1 MAWQDCRSVST
12 LTINL
17 YHLRQYSR
25 WIGRLLEATATSH
38 GKIAGRRSIGAA
50 ASLDGFQAVEMVG
63 LPHAAEVRPALSLGF

>member
-38 GKIAGRRSIGAA
+38 GKITGRRSIGAA

-63 LPHAAEVRPALSLGF
+63 LPHAAEVRQALSLGF